1 MSLSLILTFIIP
13 VGLVLFFK
21 LINKQNK
28 PPICGVYQQNTKFF
42 WFKFAFMYVVLQLRQ
57 LKNSWSRQ
65 NAVDTGKSDDG
76 NIHVHTQDVALESK
90 YNLNGNPQAIDAVY
104 FNGVNPNGDA
114 VICGL
119 ARRLTNVDS
128 FLYLKINREE
138 LLLSPV
144 LPDTYQIQNK
154 DEEGEYK
161 INGLEI
167 VNFIPMRTWKVTYNG
182 DMKPRNNTEKSLK
195 VKVDLIWSAVFAPFN
210 YDNQMSPKGL
220 ARDMAREK
228 WSREHF
234 KLLEKLHQTHYEQM
248 GVLDGTVTIDG
259 KETPISIPAV
269 RDHSF
274 GPFRDWRTFHRYVY
288 HFIFLENGD
297 RMAIGTV
304 CQPAILSHLTIGYL
318 CRQSDQAVL
327 SVESSDFQLYQHGEH
342 QVLPRD
348 YAFSFKAG
356 CQSYTVRLQVNDE
369 DTFYIGKSRE
379 AKFYERWCSVDVN
392 GIKGKACVEWHYN
405 NQAESS

>member
-1 MSLSLILTFIIP
+1 MSLSLILTFLIP
-13 VGLVLFFK
+13 TGLVLVFK

-28 PPICGVYQQNTKFF
+28 PPISGVYQQNTKFY
-42 WFKFAFMYVVLQLRQ
+42 WFKFVFMYVILTLRQ

-76 NIHVHTQDVALESK
+76 NIHVHQQDVALESK
-90 YNLNGNPQAIDAVY
+90 YNLNGNPKAIDAVY
-104 FNGVNPNGDA
+104 LNGVNSKGDA
-114 VICGL
+114 LICGL

-128 FLYLKINREE
+128 FLYLKINGEE

-144 LPDTYQIQNK
+144 LPDTYQEQNK

-182 DMKPRNNTEKSLK
+182 DMKLRNNTEKKQK
-195 VKVDLIWSAVFAPFN
+195 VKVDLIWSADFAPFN

-248 GVLDGTVTIDG
+248 GDLEGTVTIDG
-259 KETPISIPAV
+259 KETQISIPAV

-318 CRQSDQAVL
+318 CRQSDQGVVA
-327 SVESSDFQLYQHGEH
+327 VESSDFQLYQHGEH

-356 CQSYTVRLQVNDE
+356 SQTYTIRLQVDDE
-369 DTFYIGKSRE
+369 DIFYIGKDRV
-379 AKFYERWCSVDVN
+379 AKFYERWCTVDVN
-392 GIKGKACVEWHYN
+392 GVKGKACVEWHYN